1 MPNKNN
7 TRLPLRIWTS
17 DRSGIALSPSVRRTA
32 RSLAVAA
39 TLFLCG
45 TGTLQNAV
53 ANGDTRTLTFTNP
66 HTGEAGSFTFKK
78 DGRYD
83 PEVLKQLNWLARDWR
98 KDEPI
103 EMDPHLFDLLWEV
116 YREVG
121 ATAPITLL
129 CGYRSPSTNAMLRS
143 RSKAVAETSQHMRGR
158 AMDFYIPGVRLA
170 ELRET
175 GLRLQ
180 RGGVGFYP
188 SQNFVH
194 MDTGGVRM
202 WPRMSREELARVF
215 PDGKTVLIP
224 TDGKPMSGYQ
234 LALAE
239 LEARGSVAS
248 DAPQA
253 DGFKGI
259 RNFFASLFGKP
270 APEESDAGEVEGV
283 QPERAPRA
291 TQVASA
297 APSRVATPA
306 PAPAASAPLPPPQ
319 ASRPVVTAVS
329 TTPLPSARP
338 AEIAAAAMLTAHAT
352 NAPFAPLPIKRP
364 QAPTQVA
371 SLEPAGAP
379 VPLPAVIMRG
389 TSERSEIMG
398 PPPSTALGYAAGG
411 DIASALPPNPA
422 IAAAPQSRL
431 RGSSRTAADIPF
443 GRVFR
448 GPGLW
453 GEAYLK
459 MPETRVFTAFLTA
472 PQEVVA
478 QGFGKDPTGGL
489 STSRFSGEAIAV
501 LPTYVFQAP
510 PVRLSQRGL

>member
-1 MPNKNN
+1 M
-7 TRLPLRIWTS
+7 
-17 DRSGIALSPSVRRTA
+17 
-32 RSLAVAA
+32 
-39 TLFLCG
+39 
-45 TGTLQNAV
+45 
-53 ANGDTRTLTFTNP
+53 
-66 HTGEAGSFTFKK
+66 
-78 DGRYD
+78 
-83 PEVLKQLNWLARDWR
+83 
-98 KDEPI
+98 
-103 EMDPHLFDLLWEV
+103 
-116 YREVG
+116 
-121 ATAPITLL
+121 
-129 CGYRSPSTNAMLRS
+129 
-143 RSKAVAETSQHMRGR
+143 
-158 AMDFYIPGVRLA
+158 
-170 ELRET
+170 
-175 GLRLQ
+175 
-180 RGGVGFYP
+180 
-188 SQNFVH
+188 
-194 MDTGGVRM
+194 
-202 WPRMSREELARVF
+202 
-215 PDGKTVLIP
+215 LIP

-297 APSRVATPA
+297 APSRAATPA

-319 ASRPVVTAVS
+319 A
-329 TTPLPSARP
+329 LPSGRDRRFHDAAALRP
-338 AEIAAAAMLTAHAT
+338 SGEIAAAAMLTAHAT

-422 IAAAPQSRL
+422 IAAAPQPRL